1 VEDLRAVERHP
12 NVKHVLR
19 LPRDW
24 VFYEF
29 HHELFKDSDFL
40 VEGIWREKMQ
50 RVPELRQARIE
61 MLNQERALLA
71 PWYAKKKKSGDADA
85 ILASEICPYRI
96 SALTR
101 MQWVDFLPTI
111 GWGSAHECT
120 VTLDPANTAFPPAF
134 YSLLEEWAASGKAA
148 GELSLSFSLER
159 GIGPLALRTQ
169 YSYYSGHWL
178 VLLWVLL
185 SDARWKSGVSSMHVT
200 VPAPPGVE

>member
-1 VEDLRAVERHP
+1 
-12 NVKHVLR
+12 
-19 LPRDW
+19 
-24 VFYEF
+24 
-29 HHELFKDSDFL
+29 
-40 VEGIWREKMQ
+40 MQ

-71 PWYAKKKKSGDADA
+71 PWYAKKKKLGDADA
-85 ILASEICPYRI
+85 ILASEICPYRV
-96 SALTR
+96 SSLTR

-120 VTLDPANTAFPPAF
+120 VTLDPANTAFPPVL
-134 YSLLEEWAASGKAA
+134 YSLLEDWAARGKAA

-159 GIGPLALRTQ
+159 STGPLALRAQ

-185 SDARWKSGVSSMHVT
+185 SDARWKSGVSRMQVT
-200 VPAPPGVE
+200 VPVPPGAE